1 MSTKDKNLN
10 PAEVTNPGVG
20 TNGAGDIDLIKDSME
35 KAGKSAEEVGS
46 VVTID
51 QAQIHADSGRAK
63 PGVLQQALLAP
74 SVDLRLFAC
83 QANKTELTDSEAADA
98 LLASIEVGK
107 RHRDA
112 GTVIGADGK
121 VNPVLI
127 AELAEAG
134 YWGLPIPKEYG
145 GSGATKFFLGRTMT
159 KMGATVAEI
168 VGGLL
173 SIERLIGTAGP
184 LIWKGN
190 PEQKE
195 RLLRPLAA
203 GHVRSGFGGTEPSVG
218 CNITKASTYGV
229 VDGDDIVVYGEKL
242 FISNAWYGHEIALLL
257 LIDKKLRVLITTLPD
272 EDSEVFS
279 INNYGIHALRYI
291 HNKGLKF
298 NGLRVPKAN
307 LLDGDGL
314 AIIFHDL
321 DEGRFAVATTGAAR
335 MRRILAMCVQWVD
348 YRDTFGVKLKDRQ
361 YIRYNLALQAAY
373 IAGADALV
381 DWSSSLIDAGYQ
393 GDVSSMIAKTKAT
406 DWLRQVSTD
415 LGLFTIGGRFTLHG
429 STIGDNLADDLVTS
443 VYEGPNPMLGMACVK
458 SLVKAFGEPYLGPV
472 MQEFKNAGIDPN
484 KLVFNAKN
492 FGQTCSYLLANTGKL
507 VKNRKNILAATIK
520 LASYL
525 KQIRSTP
532 KASAQFAFDGLD
544 SRFEAH
550 RKFADKAWF
559 KWRKQFIFNVLKY
572 QERLGDKQLTML
584 ESIYEPVASITTMF
598 CAIAAFRA
606 AAASGDKATVAALNL
621 LCLEMR
627 CKLAGEKHTASQYE
641 RAVDE
646 VATYVLAGEFHQ
658 LDGVPAG
665 EIQQPYK

>member
-10 PAEVTNPGVG
+10 PTGVPNPGVSA
-20 TNGAGDIDLIKDSME
+20 NNAGDIDLIKDSME
-35 KAGKSAEEVGS
+35 KAGKNSEEVGS

-63 PGVLQQALLAP
+63 QGVLQQALLSP
-74 SVDLRLFAC
+74 TVDLRLFAC
-83 QANKTELTDSEAADA
+83 QANPSELTESAAAEA
-98 LLASIEVGK
+98 LARSIAVGK
-107 RHRDA
+107 KHRDN
-112 GTVIGADGK
+112 GTLFGEDGK

-134 YWGLPIPKEYG
+134 YWGLHLPKEYG
-145 GSGATKFFLGRTMT
+145 GSGSSKFFLGRTMT
-159 KMGATVAEI
+159 LMGSTVAEI
-168 VGGLL
+168 IGGLY

-184 LIWKGN
+184 LMWKGN
-190 PEQKE
+190 AEQKE

-257 LIDKKLRVLITTLPD
+257 LIEGKLRVLITNLPESD
-272 EDSEVFS
+272 NDVFS
-279 INNYGIHALRYI
+279 INNYGLYALRFI
-291 HNKGLKF
+291 NNKGLRF

-307 LLDGDGL
+307 LLEGDGL

-443 VYEGPNPMLGMACVK
+443 VYEGPNPMLGMACIK
-458 SLVKAFGEPYLGPV
+458 SLIKAFGEPYLGPIL
-472 MQEFKNAGIDPN
+472 QEFKNAGIDPN

-492 FGQTCSYLLANTGKL
+492 FGTTCSYLLANSGKL
-507 VKNRKNILAATIK
+507 VKNSKKIFAATVN
-520 LASYL
+520 LAKYL
-525 KQIRSTP
+525 KLIRAKP
-532 KASAQFAFDGLD
+532 KAKGQLAFAGLD

-550 RKFADKAWF
+550 RQFADKAWS
-559 KWRKQFIFNVLKY
+559 KWRKDFIFNVLKY
-572 QERLGDKQLTML
+572 QERLGDKQLMML
-584 ESIYEPVASITTMF
+584 ETMYEPVASITTMF
-598 CAIAAFRA
+598 CAIAASRA
-606 AAASGDKATVAALNL
+606 AAQKGDVGTVAALNL

-627 CKLAGEKHTASQYE
+627 CKLAGEKHTSSQYE
-641 RAVDE
+641 KAVDE
-646 VATYVLAGEFHQ
+646 VATLVLAGKFHQ